1 MVVKIWSS
9 CADGFC
15 RTEWLQNKMAGEH
28 FQCMPGKGATLP
40 FQTKWWA
47 LSWLLSPG
55 YEWVQCMILACG
67 VRENFM
73 KTPAYCLAT
82 MRKSNDRWTVISEGI
97 AQSTENTAKLSY
109 KPTLHLL
116 SPCPIFHLLPVKGPV
131 MGMKGKLA
139 LWDGI
144 RTRDDHV
151 HWVSPGYKMYKS
163 HKKKKNIPLAHC
175 LT

>member
-1 MVVKIWSS
+1 MNWLCRWILRNWIRWQVKIS
-9 CADGFC
+9 
-15 RTEWLQNKMAGEH
+15 
-28 FQCMPGKGATLP
+28 QCIPGKGATLP
-40 FQTKWWA
+40 FQAKWWA

-55 YEWVQCMILACG
+55 YEWVQCMILAFG
-67 VRENFM
+67 VRESFM

-97 AQSTENTAKLSY
+97 AQSMVKTDIPSY
-109 KPTLHLL
+109 KPSYNQSCKAVHLL
-116 SPCPIFHLLPVKGPV
+116 SPCPILHLQPVKGPV

-139 LWDGI
+139 LWDSI

-151 HWVSPGYKMYKS
+151 HWVSPGYKVYKS
-163 HKKKKNIPLAHC
+163 HKKQKKIPLAHC